1 MLCGRQVGR
10 LLSRRDCGPGSGVL
24 LLPLLYQ
31 RGLLIANLSMYVG
44 QEKAMEQRRA
54 EYFMLLR
61 RSLYIQKQVKV
72 FDKRD
77 KLAS

>member
-1 MLCGRQVGR
+1 
-10 LLSRRDCGPGSGVL
+10 
-24 LLPLLYQ
+24 
-31 RGLLIANLSMYVG
+31 MYVG